1 MGTIIQDYRE
11 AVDGLLAKRARFE
24 EQEEVEFMAA
34 HNVYAAAVAAHEGEV
49 AARNRPPARTVPL
62 SLLPVFVLPLLCL
75 LMPLSTSPL
84 LCVLCVMLVMLLRYK

>member
-49 AARNRPPARTVPL
+49 AARNRPPPRTVPL